1 MADAGCGAGMDTLAA
16 MADALIPMAVVGLA
30 ELGDKTQLSI
40 FLLSSRTEGR
50 LRLLLGTVLAFAI
63 VDGIAVA
70 FASCIANVTS
80 ITWLKIGS
88 GAVFLAL
95 GILML
100 RKSIKSRDG
109 EAMEGGK
116 SHFEDP
122 FLSGFVLIFMTEWGD
137 KTQISSAAF
146 AARYNASMVF
156 IGTMA
161 ALTISSIAAIYLG
174 RLISRMVDRALME
187 GIAGIAFIAIG
198 ASMAFL

>member
-1 MADAGCGAGMDTLAA
+1 MNGLAA

-40 FLLSSRTEGR
+40 FLLSSRTEER

-70 FASCIANVTS
+70 FASYIANVTS
-80 ITWLKIGS
+80 INWLKIGS
-88 GAVFLAL
+88 GAVFLTL
-95 GILML
+95 GIFML
-100 RKSIKSRDG
+100 RNSIKPRDG

-116 SHFEDP
+116 FHFDDP
-122 FLSGFVLIFMTEWGD
+122 LLSGFMLIFMTEWGD

-146 AARYNASMVF
+146 AIRYNASMVF
-156 IGTMA
+156 IGTMV
-161 ALTISSIAAIYLG
+161 ALTLSSIAAIYLG
-174 RLISRMVDRALME
+174 RLVSSKVDRALMDR
-187 GIAGIAFIAIG
+187 IAGIAFIAIG